1 MKTKM
6 WLMGCFTFLLMGSCM
21 AQEKTFKEEVKQ
33 NIPIQNIAESRVLVR
48 NIYGSITV
56 EAYSGNEVVIE
67 ATKEIWAKTD
77 SKLEEGKTEL
87 QLKAYRVDD
96 TVVIRPDSPYI
107 TWNDE
112 KLEYQWCNNNNS
124 PKYSHN
130 LDIRVK
136 VPSKIN
142 VEVSAINH
150 GEVLVKNTRGDFLK
164 VENIN
169 GGITL
174 ENVAGTT
181 EVNCINGRVDISY
194 AENPSS
200 NSTYYSLNGDINVTY
215 QASLSANVSF
225 TSMHGELYTDFDIQK
240 QFTKTEKEKD
250 SKGKS
255 RYKYSAQPV
264 VQIGSGALD
273 FSFETLNGNVYI
285 KKI

>member
-6 WLMGCFTFLLMGSCM
+6 WLMGCVTFLLMGICM

-33 NIPIQNIAESRVLVR
+33 NIPIQNVSESRVLVR
-48 NIYGSITV
+48 NIYGSVTV
-56 EAYSGNEVVIE
+56 EAYSGSEVVVE
-67 ATKEIWAKTD
+67 ATKEIWAKTA
-77 SKLEEGKTEL
+77 SKLEQGKTEL
-87 QLKAYRVDD
+87 QLKAYLVDD
-96 TVVIRPDSPYI
+96 TVVIRPDSPFI
-107 TWNDE
+107 TWDDE

-142 VEVSAINH
+142 VDVSAINH
-150 GEVLVKNTRGDFLK
+150 GEVLVKNTRGGFLK

-181 EVNCINGRVDISY
+181 EVNCINGQVDISY
-194 AENPSS
+194 AENPSED
-200 NSTYYSLNGDINVTY
+200 STYYSLNGDINVTY
-215 QASLSANVSF
+215 QSSLSANVSF
-225 TSMHGELYTDFDIQK
+225 TSMHGELYTDFDVEK
-240 QFTKTEKEKD
+240 QFTRTEKEKD

-255 RYKYSAQPV
+255 RYKFKAQPI
-264 VQIGSGALD
+264 VQIGTGAVD
-273 FSFETLNGNVYI
+273 FNFETLNGNVYI